1 MSGKGRDDG
10 RDIVLLYYLYTDL
23 SNRAKQVCED
33 QKSLVASLDLF
44 GRIRVTEEGLNGTL
58 DGTALNIGRYMATM
72 DSTFGKG
79 SIHWKLAK
87 YPAPENRR
95 FISVSVKVKEEVVA
109 MHMTSEQREAALAA
123 GAGQHLTPSQ
133 FHEELKAPSDDLVL
147 LDVRN
152 FYETRIGRFEY
163 PPPPS
168 SSSSG
173 SSSGNDSINVAVD
186 PATRAFSD
194 FPTYLSENEHTF
206 KGKKVLMYCTG
217 GVRCERASALLKAM
231 TSPAEVYQL
240 HGGIHAYQEQF
251 PGTDGFFKGKNFVYD
266 PRVAVSA
273 TDAQQHKVEEAA
285 LYNLV
290 TGDSGKDS
298 GGDGDVLSAIVSAT
312 GGLWNSLVALV
323 TPSSSNSSS
332 SSSNSG
338 SGSGNSANATGGIEA
353 KADKK
358 VIGNCCLC
366 DKSWDSYC
374 SPYDSGAPQ
383 QTRCTYCRVLLL
395 VCDDCKTANS
405 GSNKVGNGGQP
416 FLKSLH
422 CELCAQGMGGNAYSK
437 GGGKSSLHQ

>member
-23 SNRAKQVCED
+23 SDRAKQVCED

-58 DGTALNIGRYMATM
+58 DGTALHIGRYMATM

-152 FYETRIGRFEY
+152 FYETRIGRFD
-163 PPPPS
+163 
-168 SSSSG
+168 
-173 SSSGNDSINVAVD
+173 GNDGINVAVD

-194 FPTYLSENEHTF
+194 FPAYLSENEHTF

-273 TDAQQHKVEEAA
+273 KDAQQHK
-285 LYNLV
+285 
-290 TGDSGKDS
+290 
-298 GGDGDVLSAIVSAT
+298 
-312 GGLWNSLVALV
+312 
-323 TPSSSNSSS
+323 
-332 SSSNSG
+332 
-338 SGSGNSANATGGIEA
+338 
-353 KADKK
+353 ADEK

-366 DKSWDSYC
+366 DKSWDEYC

-405 GSNKVGNGGQP
+405 GPNKMGNGGQP

-437 GGGKSSLHQ
+437 GRGK